1 MRIVCALLCL
11 ITLLSTAC
19 MNITTDQYEYADGSA
34 NLYRITS
41 DSVQYIPVTPAESST
56 GFYSG
61 GEPAK
66 VSITSEQF
74 QSLKQQLD
82 NAIAETTWHTPDRAK
97 GTALIV
103 RLSPQ
108 DTTRVILRQGAKPI
122 ASIEAYL
129 KELLQR

>member
-1 MRIVCALLCL
+1 
-11 ITLLSTAC
+11 
-19 MNITTDQYEYADGSA
+19 MNITTDEYEYADGSA

-41 DSVQYIPVTPAESST
+41 DSVQYIPVTPEESST

-74 QSLKQQLD
+74 QSLKKQLD
-82 NAIAETTWHTPDRAK
+82 DAVADTTWHTPDRAK
-97 GTALIV
+97 GTALII
-103 RLSPQ
+103 RIAPQ
-108 DTTRVILRQGAKPI
+108 DTTRVILRQGAAPI
-122 ASIEAYL
+122 ASIETNL